1 MGNGLVINLFAEV
14 SKNKEILIIII
25 CTNIIE
31 VIIDCGTLTNPQ
43 YGIVTLTGTSPGSI
57 ATYHCNNGFVLNG
70 DQERQCS
77 ETGVWSGDE
86 PLCEGK
92 TTHIY

>member
-1 MGNGLVINLFAEV
+1 MENGQVVNLYVEV

-25 CTNIIE
+25 CINIIE
-31 VIIDCGTLTNPQ
+31 IIIDCGTLTAPQ

-77 ETGVWSGDE
+77 ETGVWSGYE

-92 TTHIY
+92 TIQVY